1 MLRRFLLII
10 LFFNLALTGF
20 SQATFK
26 VSGVI
31 INQEK
36 EQLEGVRVKIQDQ
49 KNTILTNNNGAYSLN
64 LKPGYYILNFSY
76 LGFKSINV
84 EVKVIDK
91 DIDLSITLQK
101 DLQQLKQVVVEDQQA
116 RNTGMIS
123 VNSKLASTNPNVSQS
138 FESILKQLPGVSTN
152 NELSSQY
159 SVRGGNFDENLIY
172 INDIEIYK
180 PYLVRNGQQE
190 GLSLINPDLVG
201 NVKFSAG
208 GFGAKYGDKL
218 SSVLDVTYKTFD
230 TTQVIVGLATNGVSA
245 TTFFNYKKVNL
256 ALAYRNKKNTSVLNS
271 QPVIGNY
278 NPQFNDF
285 QGLLN
290 WKISD
295 KTSLNFL
302 GIYNSSKFG
311 LVPESR
317 ETEFGTFNQLLRLS
331 VNYEGQEQDEFTN
344 IVSSATLNSQIS
356 KNSNLKWINSLF
368 LITEKENFDI
378 LGSYIFNEIDND
390 FGSSNF
396 GQVKANRGIGAY
408 QNYGRN
414 ELRADVFSSDLKFNF
429 THKKNYWETGFR
441 FQYDKIADVLKEFEL
456 IDSAGFS
463 IPNTFNNFQ
472 LSQSVDAQNS
482 LNTTR
487 ISAYAQNTGDIND
500 KISYTGGIR
509 LNFNNFTNEI
519 LISPRLVM
527 AYRPNTEKDL
537 IYRFAAGF
545 YAQPPFYRE
554 LRDFNGIINQNA
566 KSQKSL
572 HFVLSSDYNFKGL
585 GTNMRFSAEA
595 YYKNLY
601 NLTPYNLENLRL
613 RYYADQTAKGFATGL
628 DFSLSGEFVKD
639 LESNFRLSLMKT
651 AEDINGDSYIQTNE
665 DGSTQ
670 VIFPGY
676 IKRPTDQRVNFSAFF
691 QDKLFNSP
699 TFKVHMN
706 LLYGGKLPTG
716 PPNSPRYQQVYR
728 IPAYKRFDIGF
739 SKDILDP
746 ESTHKP
752 RLLDKYFKSFIIY
765 AEIFNAV
772 NINNTVSYLWVT
784 DVNNIQFA
792 IPNYLTARQLNL
804 RLIVKF

>member
-1 MLRRFLLII
+1 MLRKFLFLI
-10 LFFNLALTGF
+10 LFFPLAGF
-20 SQATFK
+20 AQTTFK
-26 VSGVI
+26 VKGVVA
-31 INQEK
+31 NQEK
-36 EQLEGVRVKIQDQ
+36 EFLGGVRVKIQDQ
-49 KNTILTNNNGAYSLN
+49 KNATVSNNIGAYSFS
-64 LKPGYYILNFSY
+64 LKPGNYIFNFSY

-84 EVKVIDK
+84 EIKVIDK
-91 DIDLSITLQK
+91 DVDLSVTLQK

-123 VNSKLASTNPNVSQS
+123 VNSKLASSNPNVSQS

-218 SSVLDVTYKTFD
+218 SSVLDVNYKTTD
-230 TTQVIVGLATNGVSA
+230 TNQVIVGLATNGVSA
-245 TTFFNYKKVNL
+245 TTFFNYQKFSI

-278 NPQFNDF
+278 DPQFNDF
-285 QGLLN
+285 QGLFN

-344 IVSSATLNSQIS
+344 VVSSATLNSQLS
-356 KNSNLKWINSLF
+356 KNSTLKWINSLF

-378 LGSYIFNEIDND
+378 LGSYIFSEIDND

-414 ELRADVFSSDLKFNF
+414 ELKADVFSSDLKFNF
-429 THKKNYWETGFR
+429 TKEKNYWETGLR
-441 FQYDKIADVLKEFEL
+441 FQYDKIADALKEFEL

-463 IPNTFNNFQ
+463 IPNNFNNFQ
-472 LSQSVDAQNS
+472 LSQSVDAVNS
-482 LNTTR
+482 LSTTR

-554 LRDFNGIINQNA
+554 LRDFDGIINQNA

-613 RYYADQTAKGFATGL
+613 RYYANQNAKGYATGL

-639 LESNFRLSLMKT
+639 LESSFRLSLMKT
-651 AEDINGDSYIQTNE
+651 AEDINGDSYIKTNE

-691 QDKLFNSP
+691 QDKLFKSP

-739 SKDILDP
+739 SKDLLDP
-746 ESTHKP
+746 ESTRKP
-752 RLLDKYFKSFIIY
+752 RLIDKYFKSFIIY

-772 NINNTVSYLWVT
+772 NINNTVSYLWIT
-784 DVNNIQFA
+784 DVNNVQFA

>member
-1 MLRRFLLII
+1 MLRNFLFLI
-10 LFFNLALTGF
+10 LFFPLAGF
-20 SQATFK
+20 AQTTFK
-26 VSGVI
+26 VKGVVA
-31 INQEK
+31 NQEK
-36 EQLEGVRVKIQDQ
+36 EFLGGVRVKIQDQ
-49 KNTILTNNNGAYSLN
+49 KNATVSNNIGAYSFS
-64 LKPGYYILNFSY
+64 LKPGNYIFNFSY

-84 EVKVIDK
+84 EIKVIDK
-91 DIDLSITLQK
+91 DVDLSVTLQK

-123 VNSKLASTNPNVSQS
+123 VNSKLASSNPNVSQS

-218 SSVLDVTYKTFD
+218 SSVLDVNYKTTD
-230 TTQVIVGLATNGVSA
+230 TNQVIVGLATNGVSA
-245 TTFFNYKKVNL
+245 TTFFNYQKFSI

-278 NPQFNDF
+278 DPQFNDF
-285 QGLLN
+285 QGLFN

-344 IVSSATLNSQIS
+344 VVSSATLNSQLS
-356 KNSNLKWINSLF
+356 KNSTLKWINSLF

-378 LGSYIFNEIDND
+378 LGSYIFSEIDND

-414 ELRADVFSSDLKFNF
+414 ELKADVFSSDLKFNF
-429 THKKNYWETGFR
+429 TKEKNYWETGLR
-441 FQYDKIADVLKEFEL
+441 FQYDKIADALKEFEL

-463 IPNTFNNFQ
+463 IPNNFNNFQ
-472 LSQSVDAQNS
+472 LSQSVDAVNS
-482 LNTTR
+482 LSTTR
-487 ISAYAQNTGDIND
+487 ISAYAQSTGDIND

-554 LRDFNGIINQNA
+554 LRDFDGIINQNA

-613 RYYADQTAKGFATGL
+613 RYYATQNAKGYATGL

-639 LESNFRLSLMKT
+639 LESSFRLSLMKT

-670 VIFPGY
+670 IIFPGY

-691 QDKLFNSP
+691 QDKLFKSP

-739 SKDILDP
+739 SKDLLDP
-746 ESTHKP
+746 ESTRKP
-752 RLLDKYFKSFIIY
+752 RLIDKYFKSFIIY

-772 NINNTVSYLWVT
+772 NINNTVSYLWIT
-784 DVNNIQFA
+784 DVNNVQFA

>member
-1 MLRRFLLII
+1 MLRKFLFLI
-10 LFFNLALTGF
+10 LFFPLAGF
-20 SQATFK
+20 AQTTFK
-26 VSGVI
+26 VKGVVA
-31 INQEK
+31 NQEK
-36 EQLEGVRVKIQDQ
+36 EFLGGVRVKIQDQ
-49 KNTILTNNNGAYSLN
+49 KNATVSNNIGAYSFS
-64 LKPGYYILNFSY
+64 LKPGNYIFNFSY

-84 EVKVIDK
+84 EIKVIDK
-91 DIDLSITLQK
+91 DVDLSVTLQK

-123 VNSKLASTNPNVSQS
+123 VNSKLASSNPNVSQS

-218 SSVLDVTYKTFD
+218 SSVLDVNYKTTD
-230 TTQVIVGLATNGVSA
+230 TNQVIVGLATNGVSA
-245 TTFFNYKKVNL
+245 TTFFNYQKFSI

-278 NPQFNDF
+278 DPQFNDF
-285 QGLLN
+285 QGLFN

-344 IVSSATLNSQIS
+344 VVSSATLNSQLS
-356 KNSNLKWINSLF
+356 KNSTLKWINSLF

-378 LGSYIFNEIDND
+378 LGSYIFSEIDND

-414 ELRADVFSSDLKFNF
+414 ELKADVFSSDLKFNF
-429 THKKNYWETGFR
+429 TKEKNYWETGLR
-441 FQYDKIADVLKEFEL
+441 FQYDKIADALKEFEL

-463 IPNTFNNFQ
+463 IPNNFNNFQ
-472 LSQSVDAQNS
+472 LSQSVDAVNS
-482 LNTTR
+482 LSTTR
-487 ISAYAQNTGDIND
+487 ISAYAQSTGDIND

-554 LRDFNGIINQNA
+554 LRDFDGIINQNA

-613 RYYADQTAKGFATGL
+613 RYYATQNAKGYATGL

-639 LESNFRLSLMKT
+639 LESSFRLSLMKT

-670 VIFPGY
+670 IIFPGY

-691 QDKLFNSP
+691 QDKLFKSP

-739 SKDILDP
+739 SKDLLDP
-746 ESTHKP
+746 ESTRKP
-752 RLLDKYFKSFIIY
+752 RLIDKYFKSFIIY

-772 NINNTVSYLWVT
+772 NINNTVSYLWIT
-784 DVNNIQFA
+784 DVNNVQFA

>member
-1 MLRRFLLII
+1 MLKKFLFFI
-10 LFFNLALTGF
+10 LFFPLLSFA
-20 SQATFK
+20 QVTFK
-26 VSGVI
+26 VGGVV
-31 INQEK
+31 INLEK
-36 EQLEGVRVKIQDQ
+36 EQLAGVRVKIQDQ
-49 KNTILTNNNGAYSLN
+49 KNATLTNNSGAYSFN
-64 LKPGYYILNFSY
+64 LKPGNYIFNFSY
-76 LGFKSINV
+76 LGYKPINV
-84 EVKVIDK
+84 EIKLFDK
-91 DIDLSITLQK
+91 DVDLSVTLQK
-101 DLQQLKQVVVEDQQA
+101 DLQLLKQVVVEDQQA
-116 RNTGMIS
+116 RNTGMIT
-123 VNSKLASTNPNVSQS
+123 VNSKLASSNPNVSQS

-190 GLSLINPDLVG
+190 GLSLINPDMIS

-218 SSVLDVTYKTFD
+218 SSVLDVQYKSQDSIKYTLG
-230 TTQVIVGLATNGVSA
+230 VGTNGLSA
-245 TTFFNYKKVNL
+245 TAFFKKNKLSGVIG
-256 ALAYRNKKNTSVLNS
+256 YRNKQNKLILNS
-271 QPVIGNY
+271 QPVLGAY
-278 NPQFNDF
+278 NPQFYDL

-290 WKISD
+290 YQITQ

-302 GIYNSSKFG
+302 GIYNTSKFG
-311 LVPESR
+311 LIPQSR
-317 ETEFGTFNQLLRLS
+317 ETEFGTFNQLLRLN
-331 VNYEGQEQDEFTN
+331 VNYEGQEQDQFTN
-344 IVSSATLNSQIS
+344 LVTSATLNSRLS
-356 KNSNLKWINSLF
+356 KNINLKWINSLF

-414 ELRADVFSSDLKFNF
+414 ELKADVFSSDLKFNF
-429 THKKNYWETGFR
+429 TKNKNYWETGLR

-463 IPNTFNNFQ
+463 IPNNFNNFQ
-472 LSQSVDAQNS
+472 LSQSVDASNS

-487 ISAYAQNTGDIND
+487 VSAYAQNTGDIND

-519 LISPRLVM
+519 LVSPRLVM
-527 AYRPNTEKDL
+527 AYRPSAEKDL

-554 LRDFNGIINQNA
+554 LRDFDGKINVEA

-585 GTNMRFSAEA
+585 STNLRFSAEA

-601 NLTPYNLENLRL
+601 NLTPYNLENLRI
-613 RYYADQTAKGFATGL
+613 RYYANETSKGYAAGL

-639 LESNFRLSLMKT
+639 LESSFRLSLMKT

-691 QDKLFNSP
+691 QDKLFKSP

-716 PPNSPRYQQVYR
+716 PPNSPRYQQAYS
-728 IPAYKRFDIGF
+728 IPSYKRFDIGF
-739 SKDILDP
+739 SKNLLDP
-746 ESTHKP
+746 ESTRKP
-752 RLLDKYFKSFIIY
+752 KLIDKYFKSFIIY

-784 DVNNIQFA
+784 DVNNIKFA
-792 IPNYLTARQLNL
+792 IPNYLTARQLNI
-804 RLIVKF
+804 RLITKF

>member
-1 MLRRFLLII
+1 MLRKFLFLI
-10 LFFNLALTGF
+10 LFFPLAGF
-20 SQATFK
+20 AQTTFK
-26 VSGVI
+26 VKGVVA
-31 INQEK
+31 NQEK
-36 EQLEGVRVKIQDQ
+36 EFLGGVRVKIQDQ
-49 KNTILTNNNGAYSLN
+49 KNATVSNNIGAYSFS
-64 LKPGYYILNFSY
+64 LKPGNYIFNFSY

-84 EVKVIDK
+84 EIKVIDK
-91 DIDLSITLQK
+91 DVDLSVTLQK

-123 VNSKLASTNPNVSQS
+123 VNSKLASSNPNVSQS

-218 SSVLDVTYKTFD
+218 SSVLDVNYKTTD
-230 TTQVIVGLATNGVSA
+230 TNQVIVGLATNGVSA
-245 TTFFNYKKVNL
+245 TTFFNYQKFSI

-278 NPQFNDF
+278 DPQFNDF
-285 QGLLN
+285 QGLFN

-344 IVSSATLNSQIS
+344 VVSSATLNSQLS
-356 KNSNLKWINSLF
+356 KNSTLKWINSLF

-378 LGSYIFNEIDND
+378 LGSYIFSEIDND

-414 ELRADVFSSDLKFNF
+414 ELKADVFSSDLKFNF
-429 THKKNYWETGFR
+429 TKEKNYWETGLR
-441 FQYDKIADVLKEFEL
+441 FQYDKIADALKEFEL

-463 IPNTFNNFQ
+463 IPNNFNNFQ
-472 LSQSVDAQNS
+472 LSQSVDAVNS

-487 ISAYAQNTGDIND
+487 ISAYAQNSGDIND

-519 LISPRLVM
+519 LVSPRLVM

-554 LRDFNGIINQNA
+554 LRDFDGIINQNA

-613 RYYADQTAKGFATGL
+613 RYYANQNAKGYATGL

-639 LESNFRLSLMKT
+639 LESSFRISLMKT

-665 DGSTQ
+665 NGSTQ

-691 QDKLFNSP
+691 QDKLFKSP

-716 PPNSPRYQQVYR
+716 PPNSPRYQQVYK

-739 SKDILDP
+739 SKDLLDP

-752 RLLDKYFKSFIIY
+752 RLIDKYFKSFILY

>member
-1 MLRRFLLII
+1 MLKNFLFFI
-10 LFFNLALTGF
+10 LFLPLVSFAQL
-20 SQATFK
+20 TFK
-26 VSGVI
+26 VNGVI
-31 INQEK
+31 SNQDK
-36 EQLEGVRVKIQDQ
+36 EVLAGVRVKIQGQ
-49 KNTILTNNNGAYSLN
+49 KNATITNNDGYYSLS
-64 LKPGYYILNFSY
+64 LKPGDYILNFSY

-91 DIDLSITLQK
+91 DIDLSLTLQK

-285 QGLLN
+285 QGLFN

-344 IVSSATLNSQIS
+344 IVSSAALNSQIGN
-356 KNSNLKWINSLF
+356 NSNLKWINSLF

-429 THKKNYWETGFR
+429 TRKKNYWETGLR

-519 LISPRLVM
+519 LVSPRLVM

-554 LRDFNGIINQNA
+554 LRDFNGVINQNA

-572 HFVLSSDYNFKGL
+572 HFVLSSDYNFRGL

-613 RYYADQTAKGFATGL
+613 RYYADQTAKGYATGL

-639 LESNFRLSLMKT
+639 LESSFRLSLMKT

-706 LLYGGKLPTG
+706 LLYGGRLPTG
-716 PPNSPRYQQVYR
+716 PPNSPRYQQIYR

>member
-1 MLRRFLLII
+1 MLRNFLFVI
-10 LFFNLALTGF
+10 LFFPLAGF
-20 SQATFK
+20 AQTTFK
-26 VSGVI
+26 VKGVVA
-31 INQEK
+31 NQEK
-36 EQLEGVRVKIQDQ
+36 EFLGGVRVKIQDQ
-49 KNTILTNNNGAYSLN
+49 KNATVSNNIGAYSFS
-64 LKPGYYILNFSY
+64 LKPGNYIFNFSY

-84 EVKVIDK
+84 EIKVIDK
-91 DIDLSITLQK
+91 DVDLSVTLQK

-123 VNSKLASTNPNVSQS
+123 VNSKLASSNPNVSQS

-218 SSVLDVTYKTFD
+218 SSVLDVNYKTTD
-230 TTQVIVGLATNGVSA
+230 TNQVIVGLATNGVSA
-245 TTFFNYKKVNL
+245 TTFFNYQKFSI

-278 NPQFNDF
+278 DPQFNDF
-285 QGLLN
+285 QGLFN

-344 IVSSATLNSQIS
+344 VVSSATLNSQLS
-356 KNSNLKWINSLF
+356 KNSTLKWINSLF

-378 LGSYIFNEIDND
+378 LGSYIFSEIDND

-414 ELRADVFSSDLKFNF
+414 ELKADVFSSDLKFNF
-429 THKKNYWETGFR
+429 TKEKNYWETGLR
-441 FQYDKIADVLKEFEL
+441 FQYDKIADALKEFEL

-463 IPNTFNNFQ
+463 IPNNFNNFQ
-472 LSQSVDAQNS
+472 LSQSVDAVNS
-482 LNTTR
+482 LSTTR
-487 ISAYAQNTGDIND
+487 ISAYAQSTGDIND

-554 LRDFNGIINQNA
+554 LRDFDGIINQNA

-613 RYYADQTAKGFATGL
+613 RYYATQNAKGYATGL

-639 LESNFRLSLMKT
+639 LESSFRLSLMKT

-670 VIFPGY
+670 IIFPGY

-691 QDKLFNSP
+691 QDKLFKSP

-739 SKDILDP
+739 SKDLLDP
-746 ESTHKP
+746 ESTRKP
-752 RLLDKYFKSFIIY
+752 RLIDKYFKSFIIY

-772 NINNTVSYLWVT
+772 NINNTVSYLWIT
-784 DVNNIQFA
+784 DVNNVQFA

>member
-1 MLRRFLLII
+1 MLRNFLFLI
-10 LFFNLALTGF
+10 LFFPLAGF
-20 SQATFK
+20 AQTTFK
-26 VSGVI
+26 VKGVVA
-31 INQEK
+31 NQEK
-36 EQLEGVRVKIQDQ
+36 EFLGGVRVKIQDQ
-49 KNTILTNNNGAYSLN
+49 KNATVSNNIGAYSFS
-64 LKPGYYILNFSY
+64 LKPGNYIFNFSY

-84 EVKVIDK
+84 EIKVIDK
-91 DIDLSITLQK
+91 DVDLSVTLQK

-116 RNTGMIS
+116 RNTGMIT
-123 VNSKLASTNPNVSQS
+123 VNSKLASSNPNVSQS

-218 SSVLDVTYKTFD
+218 SSVLDVNYKTTD
-230 TTQVIVGLATNGVSA
+230 TNQVIVGLATNGVSA
-245 TTFFNYKKVNL
+245 TTFFNYQKFSI

-278 NPQFNDF
+278 DPQFNDF
-285 QGLLN
+285 QGLFN

-344 IVSSATLNSQIS
+344 VVSSATLNSQLS
-356 KNSNLKWINSLF
+356 KNSTLKWINSLF

-378 LGSYIFNEIDND
+378 LGSYIFSEIDND

-414 ELRADVFSSDLKFNF
+414 ELKADVFSSDLNFNF
-429 THKKNYWETGFR
+429 TKEKNYWETGLR
-441 FQYDKIADVLKEFEL
+441 FQYDKIADALKEFEL

-463 IPNTFNNFQ
+463 IPNNFNNFQ
-472 LSQSVDAQNS
+472 LSQSVDAVNS
-482 LNTTR
+482 LSTTR
-487 ISAYAQNTGDIND
+487 ISAYAQSTGDIND

-554 LRDFNGIINQNA
+554 LRDFDGIINQNA

-613 RYYADQTAKGFATGL
+613 RYYATQNAKGYATGL

-639 LESNFRLSLMKT
+639 LESSFRLSLMKT

-670 VIFPGY
+670 IIFPGY

-691 QDKLFNSP
+691 QDKLFKSP

-739 SKDILDP
+739 SKDLLDP
-746 ESTHKP
+746 ESTRKP
-752 RLLDKYFKSFIIY
+752 RLIDKYFKSFIIY

-772 NINNTVSYLWVT
+772 NINNTVSYLWIT
-784 DVNNIQFA
+784 DVNNVQFA

>member
-1 MLRRFLLII
+1 MLKNFLFFI
-10 LFFNLALTGF
+10 LFLPLVSFAQL
-20 SQATFK
+20 TFK
-26 VSGVI
+26 VNGVI
-31 INQEK
+31 SNQDK
-36 EQLEGVRVKIQDQ
+36 EVLAGVRVKIQGQ
-49 KNTILTNNNGAYSLN
+49 KNATITNNDGYYSLS
-64 LKPGYYILNFSY
+64 LKPGDYILNFSY

-91 DIDLSITLQK
+91 DIDLSLTLQK

-285 QGLLN
+285 QGLFN

-344 IVSSATLNSQIS
+344 IVSSATLNSQIGN
-356 KNSNLKWINSLF
+356 NSNLKWINSLF

-429 THKKNYWETGFR
+429 TRKKNYWETGLR

-519 LISPRLVM
+519 LVSPRLVM

-554 LRDFNGIINQNA
+554 LRDFNGVINQNA

-572 HFVLSSDYNFKGL
+572 HFVLSSDYNFRGL

-613 RYYADQTAKGFATGL
+613 RYYADQTAKGYATGL

-639 LESNFRLSLMKT
+639 LESSFRLSLMKT

-706 LLYGGKLPTG
+706 LLYGGRLPTG
-716 PPNSPRYQQVYR
+716 PPNSPRYQQIYR